1 MFEARCPAE
10 DFGPGFSDH
19 QRSESTYTPDSL
31 VRTGTLD
38 YTVFDA
44 SGDFVCNS
52 IYDVEAISL
61 GCD

>member
-10 DFGPGFSDH
+10 DFGPGFTD
-19 QRSESTYTPDSL
+19 QQWSESTYTPDAL

-44 SGDFVCNS
+44 RGEFVCNS
-52 IYDVEAISL
+52 IYDVESISL
-61 GCD
+61 GCG